1 MGELRIVYAPTIH
14 FMPAAATL
22 DIDALR
28 KSAGQA
34 TSFLRILANEDRL
47 LLLCHLTEGE
57 RCVSD
62 LEALTGIGQPT
73 LSQQLGV
80 LRAEGL
86 VTTRRD
92 GKYIFY
98 TLGDPR
104 VAPMLDSLQSMF
116 CRQLSRRKSGA
127 RN

>member
-1 MGELRIVYAPTIH
+1 
-14 FMPAAATL
+14 MPLAATL

-28 KSAGQA
+28 KSAGEA

-104 VAPMLDSLQSMF
+104 VATMLDSLQSMF
-116 CRQLSRRKSGA
+116 CRQLSRRKSGT
-127 RN
+127 RG